1 MVTWHDCACVQPARL
16 PRSVLPALCVLL
28 LVLLLLVLHY
38 WPSCLSLWWP
48 DTFTHQV
55 GCWIRAL
62 HFHGLTVC
70 NTCYL
75 CSSQLLVILAVATTI
90 EAPTGSARQSEGKG
104 PGSRWGWG
112 CCWTLSYGLHF
123 HQLAGDFRPQLRTG
137 CRVSTQFFCVG
148 RREMSFSLLLNY
160 KLLKLVGQILF
171 MSFHHL
177 SGQNSSFL
185 DEFSDLLSSIIKLSK
200 SVILGDFK
208 FHIDNDADRFASSFM
223 NITESFN
230 LTQHVRGTYMKGHI
244 LDFIFTLG
252 LNVDAAFYDHIFIS
266 DHKCVLYDL
275 TFNVDVWTSWRE
287 INSHVFNNLL
297 LNFLIVLSCCQIVM
311 SAFKESF
318 NEHCLSILD
327 KKLCL

>member
-1 MVTWHDCACVQPARL
+1 MREKGQDPGEAEAAAELCPMDCTFI
-16 PRSVLPALCVLL
+16 SLL
-28 LVLLLLVLHY
+28 
-38 WPSCLSLWWP
+38 
-48 DTFTHQV
+48 
-55 GCWIRAL
+55 
-62 HFHGLTVC
+62 
-70 NTCYL
+70 
-75 CSSQLLVILAVATTI
+75 
-90 EAPTGSARQSEGKG
+90 
-104 PGSRWGWG
+104 
-112 CCWTLSYGLHF
+112 
-123 HQLAGDFRPQLRTG
+123 GDFRPQLRTG
-137 CRVSTQFFCVG
+137 CGVSKQFFLCW
-148 RREMSFSLLLNY
+148 REMSLSLLFNY

-177 SGQNSSFL
+177 SGPNSSFL

-275 TFNVDVWTSWRE
+275 TFNVDV
-287 INSHVFNNLL
+287 
-297 LNFLIVLSCCQIVM
+297 
-311 SAFKESF
+311 
-318 NEHCLSILD
+318 
-327 KKLCL
+327 